1 MICINVVII
10 IASVVLAILSRKHYS
25 KYKDREGLR
34 ASFVAL
40 MLGMGHS
47 AWTLLSNVVP
57 LEGLEHKLALQL
69 RKNQIASPEGISLI
83 TDRFIARSLAIGLG
97 VLFASNVIG
106 LGSTILN
113 QFLGDEENII
123 EREEYGG
130 DVIKEEIYYEMS
142 GQEQTI
148 VLNVSPVRL
157 SESEFYA
164 KADTVA
170 SELGEEYF
178 AEGTVISKD
187 IELPLSDSQGV
198 FAISWESMNPEILS
212 SRGRIEAQLQQIPQK
227 AFLRMTISYYD
238 YSATYEFSVLVG
250 MQEKTAEELVKEDI
264 LQSLSSIE
272 QDTVEEK
279 EFLLPDEVGDVRIK
293 LDNNKTKSGSILML
307 GVLIAVI
314 TIAISIS
321 RLVETGH
328 KRDAKLMQE
337 YPFFVDSLWLYIEA
351 GMNIKRAI
359 SEYVNAAENM
369 NSLLTQELN
378 YTLNQIDN
386 GESEYESYEELGARL
401 NLPVYVSL
409 MRHIS
414 QNLQMG
420 TKDLRMLMEAEV
432 TIALEAKKE
441 AAKKLGE
448 EASTKLVFP
457 MIILLVVVMMII
469 MTPAFVG
476 F

>member
-1 MICINVVII
+1 MI
-10 IASVVLAILSRKHYS
+10 
-25 KYKDREGLR
+25 
-34 ASFVAL
+34 
-40 MLGMGHS
+40 
-47 AWTLLSNVVP
+47 
-57 LEGLEHKLALQL
+57 
-69 RKNQIASPEGISLI
+69 
-83 TDRFIARSLAIGLG
+83 
-97 VLFASNVIG
+97 
-106 LGSTILN
+106 
-113 QFLGDEENII
+113 
-123 EREEYGG
+123 
-130 DVIKEEIYYEMS
+130 
-142 GQEQTI
+142 
-148 VLNVSPVRL
+148 
-157 SESEFYA
+157 
-164 KADTVA
+164 
-170 SELGEEYF
+170 
-178 AEGTVISKD
+178 
-187 IELPLSDSQGV
+187 
-198 FAISWESMNPEILS
+198 
-212 SRGRIEAQLQQIPQK
+212 
-227 AFLRMTISYYD
+227 
-238 YSATYEFSVLVG
+238 
-250 MQEKTAEELVKEDI
+250 
-264 LQSLSSIE
+264 
-272 QDTVEEK
+272 
-279 EFLLPDEVGDVRIK
+279 PDEVGDAKIK

-321 RLVETGH
+321 RLVEIGH

-359 SEYVNAAENM
+359 SEYVNAAENV

-386 GESEYESYEELGARL
+386 GEAEYQSYEELGARL

-420 TKDLRMLMEAEV
+420 TKDLRMLMETEV

>member
-57 LEGLEHKLALQL
+57 LEGLEHKLTLQL

-130 DVIKEEIYYEMS
+130 DVIKEEIYYEVS

-164 KADTVA
+164 KADVVA
-170 SELGEEYF
+170 AELREEYF

-187 IELPLSDSQGV
+187 MELPLSDSQGV

-238 YSATYEFSVLVG
+238 YSVTYEFSVLVG
-250 MQEKTAEELVKEDI
+250 MKEKTDEELVKEDI

-314 TIAISIS
+314 TIAINIS

-359 SEYVNAAENM
+359 SEYVNAAENK
-369 NSLLTQELN
+369 NSLLAQELN

-420 TKDLRMLMEAEV
+420 TKDLRMLMETEV